1 MTSHEDTFPALIGK
15 VALYILAWIG
25 SWKIGEVQALA
36 GVLSALVIAAVGAL
50 NGYVIWRDKIR
61 YRPREGGE

>member
-1 MTSHEDTFPALIGK
+1 MTQHEETLPALLAK
-15 VALYILAWIG
+15 VALYVLAWFG
-25 SWKIGEVQALA
+25 SWQIGEVQALA
-36 GVLSALVIAAVGAL
+36 GVISALVIAGVGVL

>member
-1 MTSHEDTFPALIGK
+1 MTHHEENFPALIIK
-15 VALYILAWIG
+15 VALYILAWVG

-36 GVLSALVIAAVGAL
+36 GVMSALVIAGVGML